1 MTVFLRLIFMKNII
15 THLLK
20 YMYSKEIVLILNPN
34 IKSLI
39 SFRCLHP
46 TGGVLPFATKKCMKT
61 AVACFKLHNKCFKD
75 RLPMP
80 GVDFDIQ
87 TQGEEEINNL
97 QANSASVA
105 QQIGK
110 RLVQCF

>member
-1 MTVFLRLIFMKNII
+1 
-15 THLLK
+15 
-20 YMYSKEIVLILNPN
+20 
-34 IKSLI
+34 
-39 SFRCLHP
+39 
-46 TGGVLPFATKKCMKT
+46 
-61 AVACFKLHNKCFKD
+61 
-75 RLPMP
+75 MP

-110 RLVQCF
+110 RLVQCFWNSKFNILASEEKKIY